1 MKGIHILRIH
11 NRLIC
16 LFAAYACF
24 GISTLFGQAVN
35 ATISGTIT
43 DSTDSVLTN
52 ATITA
57 TNLAT
62 NISQKTQS
70 NGAGEYRLF
79 NLPASIYKLEVEAAG
94 FVHFV
99 QTGIILNVGEN
110 AALNVALHPGA
121 ETSTVEVT
129 ADLKGIQ
136 TNGVTISSVVSGE
149 AIRDLPL
156 NTRNPYSLLA
166 LTPGYYGSIGN
177 NYNSVSFSMNGTRSG
192 YGDVLSDGVPGGF
205 PTVNGNQGTG
215 VFPSVDAIQEFR
227 IMAQGYPAEYGRV
240 LGGVL
245 NTAFKGGSNNFHGT
259 AYEFA
264 RNSLFDSSDY
274 FSNKNKVALPA
285 FSRHQFGGLISGPIQ
300 RNKSFFMLDTEL
312 LRQTS
317 YISAT
322 STVPTLLQRTGDFS
336 QTYNSSGALIKIYDP
351 YTTTANTSGSGYT
364 RTQAPGNVI
373 TSNMSSVA
381 KTLMSYYPEPNTAGN
396 SVTGANNY
404 FGHALEN
411 TMTNAWDFRIDQA
424 LPHNQNIFTRYSE
437 RFYDDNPQPY
447 NGFSASTVV
456 AQDRIEQMD
465 WMHHAVLGYS
475 VALRSNMLF
484 DVRVGFS
491 RALYDYVNAGRGF
504 LASSL
509 GLPASLNDGGGS
521 PVFPVFAPSG
531 YMQLG
536 DRDNR
541 HNAFM
546 TYSLM
551 PSFSWTHGHH
561 SVKVGMDSR
570 LIRVNDHETRD
581 ASGYFAFS
589 NSYTQ
594 GPDPATASSSA
605 GNSLASM
612 LYGVGSGDLYQNFK
626 DVAAQSYY
634 FGIYAEDD
642 WHPTSR
648 LTISYG
654 LRYDLDTPR
663 TERYNRINF
672 FDPDAA
678 SPLAGSSGIA
688 SLKGGLV
695 FVGVNGRNRY
705 QFKPDANNLAPRLGI
720 TYLITP
726 QTVVH
731 VSGGIVYGPSAQAA
745 AGTVGPYGWRV
756 QNDWAASIDGYT
768 PYNTLDNPFP
778 DGFSTPPGSSEGL
791 STGVGGTIEGYLH
804 TDPTPYV
811 EQYSVDIER
820 ELGRNSHIHVGYVG
834 NRGLKQ
840 QASREGGI
848 DLDQLPVSDL
858 SYGSSLTDK
867 VANPFYGIITSG
879 TLSAATTTRAQLLRP
894 YPQFTS
900 MLQLF
905 ADVGQTRY
913 DSLQVVYERKFSNGL
928 RVNASYVFSKT
939 YDCGTTHQDSYNPMA
954 DFTVSSIHIPH
965 RVVAGYSYTLPFGKG
980 HLLLNDAGSKIN
992 SLITGWQINGITTF
1006 QSGQPLQISAS
1017 NVSGL
1022 SNPTEYANW
1031 TGENPAYSGD
1041 VSNRLT
1047 KYFNTSVFSQP
1058 AAYTLGTAPAYLHQ
1072 LLSPH
1077 LFSSDLSLFKE
1088 VHFYEGGTLQLRI
1101 ETFNTFNYVQFG
1113 SPNTSVTSSSFG
1125 TITSQNNSPRQM
1137 QFGAKF
1143 NF

>member
-1 MKGIHILRIH
+1 MLSIR

-24 GISTLFGQAVN
+24 GIGTLFGQAVN

-43 DSTDSVLTN
+43 DSTGSVLTS
-52 ATITA
+52 ARITA

-62 NISQKTQS
+62 NISQKTGA

-79 NLPASIYKLEVEAAG
+79 NLPASTYKVEVEASG
-94 FVHFV
+94 FEHFV

-110 AALNVALHPGA
+110 ASLNVTLHPGA

-129 ADLKGIQ
+129 ADLEGIQ
-136 TNGVTISSVVSGE
+136 VNGVTISSVVSGE

-177 NYNSVSFSMNGTRSG
+177 NYNSVGFSMNGTRSG

-215 VFPSVDAIQEFR
+215 VFPSVDSIQEFR

-245 NTAFKGGSNNFHGT
+245 NTAFKGGGNGFHGT

-264 RNSLFDSSDY
+264 RNSFFDSTDY
-274 FSNKNKVALPA
+274 FSIKNNVALPA
-285 FSRHQFGGLISGPIQ
+285 FSRHQFGGLFSGPIQ
-300 RNKSFFMLDTEL
+300 HNKSFFMLDSEF
-312 LRQTS
+312 LRQAA
-317 YISAT
+317 YISSTA
-322 STVPTLLQRTGDFS
+322 TVPTQLQRTGDFS

-351 YTTTANTSGSGYT
+351 YTTTANSSGSGYT

-373 TSNMSSVA
+373 TTHMSSVA
-381 KTLMSYYPEPNTAGN
+381 KNMMNYFPQPNAAGN
-396 SVTGANNY
+396 SITGANNY

-411 TMTNAWDFRIDQA
+411 IMTNAWDFRIDRA

-447 NGFSASTVV
+447 NGFTSSTVV
-456 AQDRIEQMD
+456 AQDRIEQID
-465 WMHHAVLGYS
+465 WMHHFVLGYS
-475 VALRSNMLF
+475 IALRSNMLF

-491 RALYDYVNAGRGF
+491 RALYDYLNAGRGF
-504 LASSL
+504 QASTL
-509 GLPASLNDGGGS
+509 GLPASMNNGGGM

-570 LIRVNDHETRD
+570 MIRVNDHETRD
-581 ASGYFAFS
+581 TSGYFVFS
-589 NSYTQ
+589 TAYTQ

-612 LYGVGSGDLYQNFK
+612 FYGVGTGDLYQNFK
-626 DVAAQSYY
+626 DVASQSYY

-648 LTISYG
+648 LTVSYG

-672 FDPDAA
+672 FDPSVA
-678 SPLAGSSGIA
+678 SPLASSTGIT

-705 QFKPDANNLAPRLGI
+705 QFEPDANNLAPRLGI

-726 QTVVH
+726 KTVVH
-731 VSGGIVYGPSAQAA
+731 ASGGIVYGPSEQAA

-756 QNDWAASIDGYT
+756 ENDWAASIDGYT
-768 PYNTLDNPFP
+768 PYNTLDNPYP
-778 DGFSTPPGSSEGL
+778 SGFSTPPGSAQGL
-791 STGVGGTIEGYLH
+791 ATGVGGTIEGYLH

-811 EQYSVDIER
+811 EQYSMDIER
-820 ELGRNSHIHVGYVG
+820 ELGQNSSIHIGYVG

-848 DLDQLPVSDL
+848 DLDQLPKSDL
-858 SYGSSLTDK
+858 SYGASLTTK

-879 TLSAATTTRAQLLRP
+879 SLSAATTTRAQLLRP
-894 YPQFTS
+894 FPQYTS

-905 ADVGQTRY
+905 ADVSQTRY
-913 DSLQVVYERKFSNGL
+913 DSLQAIYERKFINGL
-928 RVNASYVFSKT
+928 RLNASYVWSKT
-939 YDCGTTHQDSYNPMA
+939 YDSGSTHQDSYNPMA
-954 DFTVSSIHIPH
+954 DFAVSSIHIPH
-965 RVVAGYSYTLPFGKG
+965 RVVAGYSYNLPFGKG
-980 HLLLNDAGSKIN
+980 HLLLGDAGPKFN
-992 SLITGWQINGITTF
+992 SLISGWQINGITTF
-1006 QSGQPLQISAS
+1006 QAGSPLQISAS

-1031 TGENPAYSGD
+1031 TGANPAYSGD

-1047 KYFNTSVFSQP
+1047 KYFNTGVFSQP
-1058 AAYTLGTAPAYLHQ
+1058 AAYTLGNAPAYLHQ

-1077 LFSSDLSLFKE
+1077 LITSDLSLFKE
-1088 VHFYEGGTLQLRI
+1088 LHPYEGGTVQIRV

-1113 SPNTSVTSSSFG
+1113 SPNTSVTSTSFG